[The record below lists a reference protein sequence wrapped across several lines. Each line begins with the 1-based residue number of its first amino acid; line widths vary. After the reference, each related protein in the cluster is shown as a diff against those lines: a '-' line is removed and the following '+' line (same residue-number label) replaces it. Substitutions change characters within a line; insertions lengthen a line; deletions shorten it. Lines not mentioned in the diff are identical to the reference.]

1 MYIILHIP
9 SEQYVYSGKNR
20 KATFNTELA
29 CQEWIKSI
37 VYTYSQS
44 PCWIYENVDIGQVT
58 NENEFE
64 IIRIEDN
71 V

>member
-1 MYIILHIP
+1 MTP
-9 SEQYVYSGKNR
+9 QEM
-20 KATFNTELA
+20 KAMVKLIDSCTELA